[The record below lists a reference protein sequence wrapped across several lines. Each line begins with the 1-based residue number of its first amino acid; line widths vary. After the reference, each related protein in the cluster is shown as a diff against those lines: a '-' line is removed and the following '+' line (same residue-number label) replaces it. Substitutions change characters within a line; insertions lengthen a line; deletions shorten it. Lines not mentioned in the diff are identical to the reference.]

1 MLLKRLNALEI
12 NKKSPLLIENVY
24 EKSLNKLNY
33 HSKTLNT

>member
-12 NKKSPLLIENVY
+12 NKKSPLLFANVY

-33 HSKTLNT
+33 HFKTINT